1 MNSGY
6 LARPFE
12 GETVCG
18 DAGAIWQR
26 PSRRIMALADGLGH
40 GPAAHHAAM
49 CAMQCIEDSIEHST
63 KHSIERSCAELFA
76 ACDARLLLTRGA
88 ALAIA
93 IIDQARDVVTLASI
107 GNIRAVLL
115 TQHGDF
121 RLGGG
126 RGIVGAGYTWMPP
139 DQMPLAAGDT
149 LVMFSDGVDE
159 LADVRACL
167 NRYDV
172 TPQTLAEDILA
183 RWGQRSDDAS
193 VLVYRHD
200 NGGAAC

>member
-1 MNSGY
+1 MTVGY
-6 LARPFE
+6 LARPFP
-12 GETVCG
+12 GESVCG
-18 DAGAIWQR
+18 DAGAVWHR
-26 PSRRIMALADGLGH
+26 PSRRVMALADGLGH

-49 CAMQCIEDSIEHST
+49 SAMQCIEDNV
-63 KHSIERSCAELFA
+63 ERSCADLFA
-76 ACDARLLLTRGA
+76 ACDERLLLTRGA

-93 IIDQARDVVTLASI
+93 IIDRTCNAVTLASI
-107 GNIRAVLL
+107 GNIRAILL
-115 TQHGDF
+115 TQQGDF

-159 LADVRACL
+159 LAGVRACL
-167 NRYDV
+167 NQHDA
-172 TPQTLAEDILA
+172 TPQALAEDIVA
-183 RWGQRSDDAS
+183 RWGQTSDDAS

-200 NGGAAC
+200 CGGAGC